1 MYYFPSGKSNFEILR
16 KEGYVYVDKTAY
28 IEKLENL
35 RKQSIHFLRP
45 RRFGKSLFTSMLA
58 CYYDVNMSDEF
69 DEIFQGTYIYD
80 HPTQKRSQY
89 YVLKFN
95 FSGVGGNYKESAEKA
110 FKRKVING
118 LKEFNI
124 HYNFKVP
131 ILEEESASGILSSFL
146 VDCVAYIE
154 NKKIYVIIDEYD
166 QYANDMLSFAFDEFS
181 KATRSDGY
189 IKAFYE
195 ELKAGSEKVIDQIF
209 ITGVSPI
216 TIDSLTSGFNISTN
230 LSLDSEFNEM
240 MGFTSEEMSHLI
252 SLVDNIK
259 NPEVILDKMKQV
271 YDGYIFSKEAEVHL
285 YNPNMALYYLDYYQ
299 RKGKEPESLIDPNI
313 YSDYNKIRNLLTIK
327 PSEEQHEALLE
338 IITEGKLSCRLTLSF
353 DLQKD
358 FSRDDFV
365 SLLYYLGYLTIQ
377 STLLDKLTLAVPN
390 DVIRTVYFDYF
401 NEMMNKKYDVYTKDY
416 EIAVEKLLMEQK
428 NDKLVA
434 CTEQTLTALDNRDF
448 LSFNEKIVKAIL
460 TSILT
465 PSNYLLLK
473 NEYPVDKGYIDL
485 ALFPRNVKAPI
496 MFIELKYI
504 KANEFNSLTLQKKR
518 KEAYLQ
524 LMNYSSASEFKDN
537 DIIRWILIFSK
548 NKCVLNEKIN

>member
-1 MYYFPSGKSNFEILR
+1 MYYFPSGKSNFKILR

-118 LKEFNI
+118 LKEFTI

-154 NKKIYVIIDEYD
+154 DKKIYVIIDEYD

-189 IKAFYE
+189 IRAFYE

-327 PSEEQHEALLE
+327 PSEEQRDALLE

-390 DVIRTVYFDYF
+390 DVIRSVYFDYF

-518 KEAYLQ
+518 KEAELQ

>member
-1 MYYFPSGKSNFEILR
+1 MYYFPCGKSNFKILR

-189 IKAFYE
+189 IRAFYE

-271 YDGYIFSKEAEVHL
+271 YDGYIFSKEAEIHL

-327 PSEEQHEALLE
+327 PSEEQRDALLE

-377 STLLDKLTLAVPN
+377 D
-390 DVIRTVYFDYF
+390 
-401 NEMMNKKYDVYTKDY
+401 
-416 EIAVEKLLMEQK
+416 
-428 NDKLVA
+428 
-434 CTEQTLTALDNRDF
+434 
-448 LSFNEKIVKAIL
+448 
-460 TSILT
+460 
-465 PSNYLLLK
+465 
-473 NEYPVDKGYIDL
+473 
-485 ALFPRNVKAPI
+485 
-496 MFIELKYI
+496 
-504 KANEFNSLTLQKKR
+504 R
-518 KEAYLQ
+518 K
-524 LMNYSSASEFKDN
+524 S
-537 DIIRWILIFSK
+537 
-548 NKCVLNEKIN
+548 VV